1 MDIEKYKTNLRDSYD
16 KTAKKYAEL
25 YYNELEKKP
34 FDREILDRFADR
46 VSNRGSVCDM
56 GCGPGQIA
64 RYLKDRGADSFGID
78 LSPET
83 IETARKLNPD
93 IEFNIG
99 DMMALDADDNSWAGI
114 AAFYSIIHI
123 PRDKLTDTLRELYR
137 VLKINGVLLLTFHL
151 GSKTMLIEELWDEE
165 VCLEFYFFERKDIEK
180 AVENAGFIIEESRI
194 RNPYKDV
201 EYESRRC
208 YILAVKPDK
217 E

>member
-1 MDIEKYKTNLRDSYD
+1 MDIDKHKNDIRNSYG

-34 FDREILDRFADR
+34 FDRDILDRFADR
-46 VSNRGSVCDM
+46 VRDHGPLCDM

-64 RYLKDRGADSFGID
+64 RYLKDMGVDSFGID

-123 PRDKLTDTLRELYR
+123 PGDKITDTFRELYR
-137 VLKINGVLLLTFHL
+137 VLKINGILLLSFHL

-165 VCLEFYFFERKDIEK
+165 VCFEFYFFEKAEIERSVKD
-180 AVENAGFIIEESRI
+180 AGFIIEESHVRD
-194 RNPYKDV
+194 PYKDV

-208 YILAVKPDK
+208 YILAVKPDNK
-217 E
+217 